1 MRQNNTNIKPM
12 KNLLLSA
19 AIGDICGVPYEFI
32 AWKDYDNI
40 NLFHPKNDYSDD
52 SVCTFACAEAFLEGK
67 DIAERLKNRCLADP
81 NRCYGLGFRNWLS
94 KPGIAPAYNSWGN
107 GSAMRASSAGF
118 LAKSEDECVD
128 LATKTALPTHNHPE
142 GIKGAVAT
150 ALAIFYAMH
159 GHDKEYIRTNVLNK
173 FYPKWEG
180 VKYKS
185 FQPSYQFNE
194 TCMDTVPA
202 SIICF
207 LESTDFEDC
216 LKKTIATGGDADTM
230 AAISCPIAYAFYKE
244 MPEKLIELA
253 KIKLPKWMLDVND
266 KFDDVCN
273 M

>member
-1 MRQNNTNIKPM
+1 M
-12 KNLLLSA
+12 
-19 AIGDICGVPYEFI
+19 
-32 AWKDYDNI
+32 
-40 NLFHPKNDYSDD
+40 
-52 SVCTFACAEAFLEGK
+52 
-67 DIAERLKNRCLADP
+67 
-81 NRCYGLGFRNWLS
+81 
-94 KPGIAPAYNSWGN
+94 
-107 GSAMRASSAGF
+107 
-118 LAKSEDECVD
+118 
-128 LATKTALPTHNHPE
+128 
-142 GIKGAVAT
+142 
-150 ALAIFYAMH
+150 
-159 GHDKEYIRTNVLNK
+159 LNK

>member
-1 MRQNNTNIKPM
+1 
-12 KNLLLSA
+12 
-19 AIGDICGVPYEFI
+19 
-32 AWKDYDNI
+32 
-40 NLFHPKNDYSDD
+40 
-52 SVCTFACAEAFLEGK
+52 
-67 DIAERLKNRCLADP
+67 
-81 NRCYGLGFRNWLS
+81 
-94 KPGIAPAYNSWGN
+94 
-107 GSAMRASSAGF
+107 
-118 LAKSEDECVD
+118 
-128 LATKTALPTHNHPE
+128 
-142 GIKGAVAT
+142 
-150 ALAIFYAMH
+150 MH

-216 LKKTIATGGDADTM
+216 LRKTIATSGDADTM

-253 KIKLPKWMLDVND
+253 KIELPKWMLDVND

-273 M
+273 K